1 MGQIIFE
8 IKVNEAEFNQ
18 LEHAIRAYIAG
29 LEKERN
35 KANSK
40 IDLQFLSYKIE
51 SSMKALKTLRR
62 AWIICMEKYMGA

>member
-1 MGQIIFE
+1 MGVIIYE

-18 LEHAIRAYIAG
+18 LEIALRSYIAE

-35 KANSK
+35 KAKSK

-51 SSMKALKTLRR
+51 SSMKALKALRR
-62 AWIICMEKYMGA
+62 AWINNLYE

>member
-1 MGQIIFE
+1 MGVIIYE
-8 IKVNEAEFNQ
+8 IKVGEAEFNQ
-18 LEHAIRAYIAG
+18 LEIALRRYIAE

-51 SSMKALKTLRR
+51 SSMKALEALRR
-62 AWIICMEKYMGA
+62 AWIDNLYES

>member
-1 MGQIIFE
+1 MGQIIYE

-18 LEHAIRAYIAG
+18 LEQALRLYIAG

-35 KANSK
+35 KVNSK

-51 SSMKALKTLRR
+51 SSMR
-62 AWIICMEKYMGA
+62 A

>member
-1 MGQIIFE
+1 MGQIIYE

-18 LEHAIRAYIAG
+18 LEIALRTYIAE

-51 SSMKALKTLRR
+51 SSMKALKALRR
-62 AWIICMEKYMGA
+62 AWINNLYE